1 MSTDIHPRNPFARG
15 FNELRIE
22 RLLSI
27 LYDAHAPLS
36 YLPPHPSQQHWSD
49 EQLERHP
56 CLFNDTDALI
66 VTPDDTWTTHA
77 DNHPH
82 PGIVV
87 QVIYGIFTHDQSPP
101 ILVGD
106 LYSEALAQERTRQIA
121 FETGHYSRC
130 WDISSAH
137 LPDTVYEK
145 LIPTA
150 LPTGLFLEVFELPD
164 SRAIGFK
171 LIATPWTDSHLD
183 QIEGCTAAQLRQQ
196 QLDMGLPVQLVEV
209 LHLAAQADVRILI
222 FDPDA
227 ACLEDLPTYDTL
239 H

>member
-15 FNELRIE
+15 FSDLRIE

-36 YLPPHPSQQHWSD
+36 YLPPHPSQQNWSD

-87 QVIYGIFTHDQSPP
+87 QVIYGIFAHDQSPP

-106 LYSEALAQERTRQIA
+106 LYSEALAQERIRQIA

-130 WDISSAH
+130 WEISSAH
-137 LPDTVYEK
+137 LPQVAWERLTSSS
-145 LIPTA
+145 IPTEM
-150 LPTGLFLEVFELPD
+150 LLEAFELPD
-164 SRAIGFK
+164 SNALGFK
-171 LIATPWTDSHLD
+171 LIATPWTDSNLH
-183 QIEGCTAAQLRQQ
+183 QIDVCTADQLRQQ
-196 QLDMGLPVQLVEV
+196 QLDAGLPAELIEV
-209 LHLAAQADVRILI
+209 LHLAAQADVRLLI

-227 ACLEDLPTYDTL
+227 ACLDGLPIYAQ
-239 H
+239 